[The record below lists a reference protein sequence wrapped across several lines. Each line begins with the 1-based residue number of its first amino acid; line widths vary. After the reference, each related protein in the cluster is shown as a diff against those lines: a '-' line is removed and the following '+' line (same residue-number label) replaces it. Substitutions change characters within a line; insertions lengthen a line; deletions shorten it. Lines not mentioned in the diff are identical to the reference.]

1 MAGTA
6 PRYRAWVGWA
16 TGAIWLVLIF
26 CATIPAGRATSNLQS
41 WANLAGFPD
50 LGKCLAG
57 SGTDNI
63 VLFLAVLSAASH
75 LKKFKGVL
83 EEAFRIVKK
92 AFHDEIGR

>member
-1 MAGTA
+1 MADKA
-6 PRYRAWVGWA
+6 PRYPAWVGWA
-16 TGAIWLVLIF
+16 IGVVWAVLVF

-41 WANLAGFPD
+41 WAILAGLPN
-50 LGKCLAG
+50 LGKYLAG

-63 VLFLAVLSAASH
+63 VLFLAILSIANH

-92 AFHDEIGR
+92 ALRDEMGR